1 MRSTWR
7 GRASLVATAIA
18 VSVAVIFLLLKD
30 PVAAVI
36 FGLIAAWWF
45 LIGLT
50 EMDPATDGDS
60 ESWWAF
66 MSVPLLPV
74 LLPLAIV
81 LALPTAAVLGL
92 ERLTGHEILG
102 FIRRPLR
109 KLK

>member
-7 GRASLVATAIA
+7 GRVSLVATAIA
-18 VSVAVIFLLLKD
+18 ISVAVLFSLLQH
-30 PVAAVI
+30 PVATVI

-60 ESWWAF
+60 ESWCAF
-66 MSVPLLPV
+66 MSVPIF
-74 LLPLAIV
+74 PLAIV
-81 LALPTAAVLGL
+81 LALLTAAVLGL

-102 FIRRPLR
+102 FIRRPLA